1 MIGLGWV
8 GTGLTRDSPV
18 SFFSPEQ
25 LKIMNEAAATDDEDS
40 DLKYMLGTL
49 VQFL

>member
-1 MIGLGWV
+1 MIYWV
-8 GTGLTRDSPV
+8 RKGGLTRSLISSSPP
-18 SFFSPEQ
+18 PEQ

-40 DLKYMLGTL
+40 DLKDMLGTL